1 MQKQGVRQA
10 YGCPKSAMQIRR
22 PSGGCSTAQ
31 KAIPGLKPSSFIIT
45 QCLTSFQAQKTR
57 SGEPRKALSCGA
69 AGYRR
74 PKSDMAF

>member
-10 YGCPKSAMQIRR
+10 DGCPKSAMQIRR

-31 KAIPGLKPSSFIIT
+31 KALPGLKTSPFIIK
-45 QCLTSFQAQKTR
+45 QCQTSFQAQETR

-74 PKSDMAF
+74 PKSAMAC